1 MLDVISVKDALLAID
16 TDRPLDL
23 PGLCTGCGV
32 PTDELLKVEVGAGDA
47 TTEVKDL
54 ALHAVHL
61 VPLRSIHIPC
71 CKRCRSRVRKAKM
84 FALASVA
91 SGFAMFALIP
101 FVADHVSV
109 MVASCLAFAGI
120 MLILF
125 APILLYMRARNT
137 AAPLHVLALAGGRL
151 RYVFYSKVYS
161 GLLRDKLTPA
171 ERIGA
176 ANRNQPIRSETNR
189 TSVTAGSGR

>member
-109 MVASCLAFAGI
+109 MVASCLAFAGE
-120 MLILF
+120 LSGACGRSAHDRKEPYQF
-125 APILLYMRARNT
+125 NNAPNGMGFVDG
-137 AAPLHVLALAGGRL
+137 HVSYIRIYWNGVKGFDGISAFYEPPAG
-151 RYVFYSKVYS
+151 YDYKWS
-161 GLLRDKLTPA
+161 G
-171 ERIGA
+171 
-176 ANRNQPIRSETNR
+176 N
-189 TSVTAGSGR
+189 